1 LHTKLILSIVH
12 THKIDKI
19 MSEDNKEIEDVD
31 VFDDNDNEH
40 DSNNDQ
46 LKTPLERAV
55 EDDGGSTQPAGIVK
69 EEIITIVKNPN
80 SNSDTPLVEED
91 EEEADEEDDDDIYE
105 QLKSHSIQLSRLSD
119 TVESLQSQIKI
130 LQERR
135 SGRGSR
141 KTIPLAKMK
150 KRSIKTKK
158 NKTTR
163 RKGSKR
169 SAKR

>member
-1 LHTKLILSIVH
+1 MILSIVY
-12 THKIDKI
+12 THKTDKS
-19 MSEDNKEIEDVD
+19 MSEDNEEIEDVD
-31 VFDDNDNEH
+31 IFDDNDNEL

-55 EDDGGSTQPAGIVK
+55 EDDDGSTLPVGIVK
-69 EEIITIVKNPN
+69 EEIITVVKNPN
-80 SNSDTPLVEED
+80 SNSETPLVEED
-91 EEEADEEDDDDIYE
+91 AEEADAEEAEDDDNIYE

-119 TVESLQSQIKI
+119 TVESLQSQIKL
-130 LQERR
+130 LQER
-135 SGRGSR
+135 SPGRGSR

-158 NKTTR
+158 KKTTR

-169 SAKR
+169 STKK

>member
-1 LHTKLILSIVH
+1 
-12 THKIDKI
+12 
-19 MSEDNKEIEDVD
+19 MSEDNEEIEDVD
-31 VFDDNDNEH
+31 IFDDNDNEL

-55 EDDGGSTQPAGIVK
+55 EDDDGSTLPVGIVK
-69 EEIITIVKNPN
+69 EEIITVVKNPN
-80 SNSDTPLVEED
+80 SNSETPLVEED
-91 EEEADEEDDDDIYE
+91 AEEADAEDDDNIYE

-119 TVESLQSQIKI
+119 TVESLQSQINL
-130 LQERR
+130 LQER
-135 SGRGSR
+135 SPGRGSR

-158 NKTTR
+158 KKTTR

-169 SAKR
+169 STKK

>member
-1 LHTKLILSIVH
+1 
-12 THKIDKI
+12 

-31 VFDDNDNEH
+31 VFEDNDNEH
-40 DSNNDQ
+40 GSNNDQ

-55 EDDGGSTQPAGIVK
+55 EDDGGSTQPVGIVK

-80 SNSDTPLVEED
+80 SNSDTPLVEE
-91 EEEADEEDDDDIYE
+91 EEEEEDDDIYE

-119 TVESLQSQIKI
+119 TVESLQSQIKL

-158 NKTTR
+158 EKTTR

>member
-1 LHTKLILSIVH
+1 
-12 THKIDKI
+12 
-19 MSEDNKEIEDVD
+19 MPEDNEEIEDVD
-31 VFDDNDNEH
+31 IFDDNDNEL

-55 EDDGGSTQPAGIVK
+55 EDDDGSTLPVGIVK
-69 EEIITIVKNPN
+69 EEIITVVKNPN
-80 SNSDTPLVEED
+80 SNSETPLVEED
-91 EEEADEEDDDDIYE
+91 EEEADAEEVDAEDDDNIYE

-119 TVESLQSQIKI
+119 TVESLQSQIKL
-130 LQERR
+130 LQERS

-158 NKTTR
+158 KTTR

-169 SAKR
+169 STKK

>member
-1 LHTKLILSIVH
+1 MILSIVY
-12 THKIDKI
+12 THKTDKS
-19 MSEDNKEIEDVD
+19 MSEDNEEIEDVD
-31 VFDDNDNEH
+31 IFDDNDNEL

-55 EDDGGSTQPAGIVK
+55 EDDDGSTLPVGIVK
-69 EEIITIVKNPN
+69 EEIITVVKNPN
-80 SNSDTPLVEED
+80 SNSETPLVEED
-91 EEEADEEDDDDIYE
+91 AEEADAEDDDNIYE

-119 TVESLQSQIKI
+119 TVESLQSQIKL
-130 LQERR
+130 LQER
-135 SGRGSR
+135 SPGRGSR

-158 NKTTR
+158 KKTTR

-169 SAKR
+169 STKK

>member
-1 LHTKLILSIVH
+1 
-12 THKIDKI
+12 

-40 DSNNDQ
+40 YSNNDQ

-55 EDDGGSTQPAGIVK
+55 EDDGSTQPVGIVK

-91 EEEADEEDDDDIYE
+91 EDEEDDDDIYE

-119 TVESLQSQIKI
+119 TVESLQSQIKL

-158 NKTTR
+158 KKTIR

>member
-1 LHTKLILSIVH
+1 
-12 THKIDKI
+12 
-19 MSEDNKEIEDVD
+19 MSEDNEEIEDVD
-31 VFDDNDNEH
+31 IFDDNDNEL

-55 EDDGGSTQPAGIVK
+55 EDDDGSTLPVGIVK
-69 EEIITIVKNPN
+69 EEIITVVKKPN
-80 SNSDTPLVEED
+80 SNSETPLVEED
-91 EEEADEEDDDDIYE
+91 EEEADAEEVDDNIYQ

-119 TVESLQSQIKI
+119 TVESLQSQIKL
-130 LQERR
+130 LQERS

-150 KRSIKTKK
+150 KRNIKTKK
-158 NKTTR
+158 KTTR

-169 SAKR
+169 STKK

>member
-1 LHTKLILSIVH
+1 
-12 THKIDKI
+12 

-55 EDDGGSTQPAGIVK
+55 EDDGGSTQPVGIVK

-91 EEEADEEDDDDIYE
+91 EDDDDDIYE

-119 TVESLQSQIKI
+119 TVESLQSQIKL

-158 NKTTR
+158 KTTTR

>member
-1 LHTKLILSIVH
+1 
-12 THKIDKI
+12 

-91 EEEADEEDDDDIYE
+91 EDDDDDIYE

-119 TVESLQSQIKI
+119 TVESLQSQIKL

-158 NKTTR
+158 KTTTR

>member
-1 LHTKLILSIVH
+1 
-12 THKIDKI
+12 
-19 MSEDNKEIEDVD
+19 MSEDKEEIEDVD
-31 VFDDNDNEH
+31 IFDDNDNDL

-55 EDDGGSTQPAGIVK
+55 EDDDGSTLPVGIVK
-69 EEIITIVKNPN
+69 EEIITVVKNPN
-80 SNSDTPLVEED
+80 SNSETPLVEED
-91 EEEADEEDDDDIYE
+91 EEEADAEDDDNIYE

-119 TVESLQSQIKI
+119 TVESLQSQIKL
-130 LQERR
+130 LQERS

-158 NKTTR
+158 KTTR

-169 SAKR
+169 STKK

>member
-1 LHTKLILSIVH
+1 MH
-12 THKIDKI
+12 THKTDKG
-19 MSEDNKEIEDVD
+19 MSEDNVEIEDVD
-31 VFDDNDNEH
+31 IFDDNDNEL

-55 EDDGGSTQPAGIVK
+55 EDDDGSTLPVGIVK
-69 EEIITIVKNPN
+69 EEIITVVKNPN
-80 SNSDTPLVEED
+80 SNPETPLVEED
-91 EEEADEEDDDDIYE
+91 EEEVDAEDDDNIYE

-119 TVESLQSQIKI
+119 TVESLQSQIKL
-130 LQERR
+130 LQERS

-150 KRSIKTKK
+150 KRNIKTKK
-158 NKTTR
+158 GKTTR

-169 SAKR
+169 STKK

>member
-1 LHTKLILSIVH
+1 
-12 THKIDKI
+12 

-40 DSNNDQ
+40 DSNDQ

-55 EDDGGSTQPAGIVK
+55 EEDDGGSTQPVGIVK

-80 SNSDTPLVEED
+80 SNSDTQLVEED
-91 EEEADEEDDDDIYE
+91 EEDDDDDIYE

-119 TVESLQSQIKI
+119 TVESLQSQIKL

-150 KRSIKTKK
+150 KRSIKTKNK
-158 NKTTR
+158 KTTR
-163 RKGSKR
+163 RKGGKR
-169 SAKR
+169 STKK

>member
-1 LHTKLILSIVH
+1 MILSIVY
-12 THKIDKI
+12 THKTDKS
-19 MSEDNKEIEDVD
+19 MSEDNEEIEDVD
-31 VFDDNDNEH
+31 IFDDNDNEL

-55 EDDGGSTQPAGIVK
+55 EDDVGSTLPVGIVK
-69 EEIITIVKNPN
+69 EEIITVVKNPN
-80 SNSDTPLVEED
+80 SNSETPLVEED
-91 EEEADEEDDDDIYE
+91 AEEADAEEAEDDDNIYE

-119 TVESLQSQIKI
+119 TVESLQSQIKL
-130 LQERR
+130 LQER
-135 SGRGSR
+135 SPGRGSR

-158 NKTTR
+158 KKTTR

-169 SAKR
+169 STKK

>member
-1 LHTKLILSIVH
+1 VY
-12 THKIDKI
+12 THKTDKG
-19 MSEDNKEIEDVD
+19 MSENSGEIEDVD
-31 VFDDNDNEH
+31 IFDDNDNEL

-55 EDDGGSTQPAGIVK
+55 EDDDGSTLPVGIVK
-69 EEIITIVKNPN
+69 EEIITVVKNPN
-80 SNSDTPLVEED
+80 SNSETPLVEED
-91 EEEADEEDDDDIYE
+91 EEEADAEEVDAEDDDNIYE

-119 TVESLQSQIKI
+119 TVESLQSQIKL
-130 LQERR
+130 LQERS

-158 NKTTR
+158 KTTR

-169 SAKR
+169 STKK

>member
-1 LHTKLILSIVH
+1 
-12 THKIDKI
+12 
-19 MSEDNKEIEDVD
+19 MSEDNEEIEDVD
-31 VFDDNDNEH
+31 IFDDNDNEL

-55 EDDGGSTQPAGIVK
+55 EDDDGSTLPVGIVK
-69 EEIITIVKNPN
+69 EEIITVVKKPN
-80 SNSDTPLVEED
+80 SNSETPLVEED
-91 EEEADEEDDDDIYE
+91 EEEADAEEVDAEDDDNIYE

-119 TVESLQSQIKI
+119 TVESLQSQIKL
-130 LQERR
+130 LQERS

-158 NKTTR
+158 KTTR

-169 SAKR
+169 STKK

>member
-1 LHTKLILSIVH
+1 
-12 THKIDKI
+12 
-19 MSEDNKEIEDVD
+19 MSEDNVESQDVD
-31 VFDDNDNEH
+31 IFDDNDNEL

-55 EDDGGSTQPAGIVK
+55 EDDDGSTLPVGIVK
-69 EEIITIVKNPN
+69 EEIITVVKKPN
-80 SNSDTPLVEED
+80 SNSETPLVEED
-91 EEEADEEDDDDIYE
+91 EEEVDAEDDDNIYE

-119 TVESLQSQIKI
+119 TVESLQSQIKL
-130 LQERR
+130 LQERS

-158 NKTTR
+158 KKTTR

-169 SAKR
+169 STKK

>member
-1 LHTKLILSIVH
+1 MILSIVY
-12 THKIDKI
+12 THKTDKS
-19 MSEDNKEIEDVD
+19 MSEDNEEIEDVD
-31 VFDDNDNEH
+31 IFDDNDNEL

-55 EDDGGSTQPAGIVK
+55 EDDDDGSTLPVGIVK
-69 EEIITIVKNPN
+69 EEIITVVNNPN
-80 SNSDTPLVEED
+80 SNSETPLVEED
-91 EEEADEEDDDDIYE
+91 EEEVDAEDDDNIYE

-119 TVESLQSQIKI
+119 TVESLQSQIKL
-130 LQERR
+130 LQERS

-158 NKTTR
+158 KKTTR

-169 SAKR
+169 STKK

>member
-1 LHTKLILSIVH
+1 
-12 THKIDKI
+12 
-19 MSEDNKEIEDVD
+19 MSEDNEEIEDVD
-31 VFDDNDNEH
+31 IFDDNDNEL

-55 EDDGGSTQPAGIVK
+55 EDDDGSTLPVGIVK
-69 EEIITIVKNPN
+69 EEIITVVKNPN
-80 SNSDTPLVEED
+80 SNSETPLVEED
-91 EEEADEEDDDDIYE
+91 EEEADAEEADAEDDDNIYE

-119 TVESLQSQIKI
+119 TVESLQSQIKL
-130 LQERR
+130 LQERS
-135 SGRGSR
+135 SGRGSRR

-158 NKTTR
+158 EKTTT

-169 SAKR
+169 STKK

>member
-1 LHTKLILSIVH
+1 
-12 THKIDKI
+12 

-31 VFDDNDNEH
+31 IFDDNDNEH

-55 EDDGGSTQPAGIVK
+55 EDDGSTQPVGIVK

-80 SNSDTPLVEED
+80 SNSDTPLVEEN
-91 EEEADEEDDDDIYE
+91 EEEADEEDDDIYE
-105 QLKSHSIQLSRLSD
+105 QLKSHSIQLNRLSD
-119 TVESLQSQIKI
+119 TVESLQSQIKL

-141 KTIPLAKMK
+141 KTITLAKMK

-158 NKTTR
+158 KKTTG
-163 RKGSKR
+163 RKGNKR
-169 SAKR
+169 NTKK

>member
-1 LHTKLILSIVH
+1 
-12 THKIDKI
+12 
-19 MSEDNKEIEDVD
+19 MSEDNEEIEDVD
-31 VFDDNDNEH
+31 IFDDNDNEL

-55 EDDGGSTQPAGIVK
+55 EDDDGSTLPVGIVK
-69 EEIITIVKNPN
+69 EEIITVVKNPN
-80 SNSDTPLVEED
+80 SNSETPLVEED
-91 EEEADEEDDDDIYE
+91 AEEADAEEADAEDDDNIYE

-119 TVESLQSQIKI
+119 TVESLQSQIKL
-130 LQERR
+130 LQERS

-158 NKTTR
+158 KTTR

-169 SAKR
+169 STKK

>member
-1 LHTKLILSIVH
+1 
-12 THKIDKI
+12 
-19 MSEDNKEIEDVD
+19 MSEDNEEIEHVD
-31 VFDDNDNEH
+31 IFDDNDNEL

-55 EDDGGSTQPAGIVK
+55 EDDDGSTLPVGIVK
-69 EEIITIVKNPN
+69 EEIITVVKNPN
-80 SNSDTPLVEED
+80 SNSETPLVEED
-91 EEEADEEDDDDIYE
+91 EEEADAEEVDAEDDDNIYE

-119 TVESLQSQIKI
+119 TVESLQSQIKL
-130 LQERR
+130 LQERS

-158 NKTTR
+158 KTTR

-169 SAKR
+169 STKK

>member
-1 LHTKLILSIVH
+1 MILSIVY
-12 THKIDKI
+12 THKTDKS
-19 MSEDNKEIEDVD
+19 MSEDNEEIEDVD
-31 VFDDNDNEH
+31 IFDDNDNEL

-55 EDDGGSTQPAGIVK
+55 EDDDGSTLPVGIVK
-69 EEIITIVKNPN
+69 EEIITVVKNPN
-80 SNSDTPLVEED
+80 SNSETPLVEED
-91 EEEADEEDDDDIYE
+91 AEEADAEDDDNIYE

-119 TVESLQSQIKI
+119 TVESLQSQINL
-130 LQERR
+130 LQER
-135 SGRGSR
+135 SPGRGSR

-158 NKTTR
+158 KKTTR

-169 SAKR
+169 STKK